1 MRLASSSNYADF
13 FFEDLYA
20 IAFIVYTCMHLC
32 CCCLSLVEKRLSTF
46 LYFLK
51 FFLKMHSND
60 RFPHISSLI
69 FHNLITLIVFRL
81 SRTWFKLFQLPLSLS
96 KFLSILWTYLRLRR
110 IRMSLRPRNVPVED
124 VQRIQKS
131 LWRQSSAVKG
141 AIRDAASRVLE
152 HVRSRET
159 FLLEQV

>member
-1 MRLASSSNYADF
+1 
-13 FFEDLYA
+13 
-20 IAFIVYTCMHLC
+20 
-32 CCCLSLVEKRLSTF
+32 
-46 LYFLK
+46 
-51 FFLKMHSND
+51 
-60 RFPHISSLI
+60 
-69 FHNLITLIVFRL
+69 
-81 SRTWFKLFQLPLSLS
+81 
-96 KFLSILWTYLRLRR
+96 
-110 IRMSLRPRNVPVED
+110 MSLRPRNVPVEE